1 VWSAEGVLGAAW
13 SFRILRLLLE
23 LVLAAGFV
31 RSGAV
36 VKGGVVP
43 VSLLLFSNVPIVAG
57 A

>member
-13 SFRILRLLLE
+13 SFRILRLLLG

-36 VKGGVVP
+36 VKGGAVP
-43 VSLLLFSNVPIVAG
+43 VSPLLFSNVPIVAG

>member
-1 VWSAEGVLGAAW
+1 M
-13 SFRILRLLLE
+13 SFRILRLLLG

-36 VKGGVVP
+36 FKGGVVP

>member
-13 SFRILRLLLE
+13 SFRILRLLLGQ
-23 LVLAAGFV
+23 VLAAGFV

-36 VKGGVVP
+36 VEGAVP
-43 VSLLLFSNVPIVAG
+43 VSPLLFSNVPIVAG

>member
-1 VWSAEGVLGAAW
+1 VWSAEEVLGAPW
-13 SFRILRLLLE
+13 SFRILWLLLE
-23 LVLAAGFV
+23 LVLAAGFE

-36 VKGGVVP
+36 VDGGVVP